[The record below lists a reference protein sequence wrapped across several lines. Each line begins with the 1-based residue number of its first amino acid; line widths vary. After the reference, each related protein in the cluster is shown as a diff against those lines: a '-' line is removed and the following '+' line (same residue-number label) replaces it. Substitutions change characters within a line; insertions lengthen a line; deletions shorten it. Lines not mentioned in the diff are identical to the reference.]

1 MTATISHSPRYEVGA
16 RVLVQHQGQTK
27 HGRISSI
34 HHRSNG
40 TEFVVRTEASDS
52 GMGGVVNLWT
62 TSDSPMAMR
71 LAPEP
76 VQGGAQR

>member
-1 MTATISHSPRYEVGA
+1 M
-16 RVLVQHQGQTK
+16 
-27 HGRISSI
+27 
-34 HHRSNG
+34 
-40 TEFVVRTEASDS
+40 RTEASDG